1 MLEYAPVFPNAA
13 VLVVASTAVHSQ
25 ADHLSQDRRRERFVE

>member
-13 VLVVASTAVHSQ
+13 ALAVASVAVRSQ
-25 ADHLSQDRRRERFVE
+25 ADHLSQDRRLERFVE